1 MDARVISGNLGAIAP
16 RHAAAVAPPRPRSTA
31 CSLPPP
37 PPPRRAPRD
46 CTVCPPTPHTGCVI
60 DVSCTGWSAARAGLL
75 QQLCPLLSQPLLVP
89 GLQRD
94 HTRLPR
100 PRPPLHLGRLCP
112 ARRAGVRKLDLC
124 TVQLVAEQ
132 GRLQGGSRHLR
143 LQLLAVGLRCGT
155 VPVNGVQSQQERGWR
170 TWTVQLDLA
179 PQAQHPD
186 LRSFSV
192 HI

>member
-1 MDARVISGNLGAIAP
+1 VTAP
-16 RHAAAVAPPRPRSTA
+16 
-31 CSLPPP
+31 
-37 PPPRRAPRD
+37 
-46 CTVCPPTPHTGCVI
+46 CV
-60 DVSCTGWSAARAGLL
+60 RLL

-155 VPVNGVQSQQERGWR
+155 VPVKFDLHLEELRLVGCADGGFTRAILRECWLPRGRRCRRPAPLLRPGAAFAACVARVSHARLLRHLPLELPQPATVGHQQRSPFFRVSQCAAWKS
-170 TWTVQLDLA
+170 L
-179 PQAQHPD
+179 
-186 LRSFSV
+186 
-192 HI
+192 